1 MKYGHLPLDKFLQLN
16 SLRLLF
22 YSAENLAN
30 VDLPISESAFDN
42 LFTNMLIRRF
52 LDQTEL
58 KMDT

>member
-30 VDLPISESAFDN
+30 IDLPVSESDFDN
-42 LFTNMLIRRF
+42 LFTNMLTRRF
-52 LDQTEL
+52 LDKTEL
-58 KMDT
+58 KMDA